1 MQRIKDPLS
10 YFFSKSKLEL
20 EGKILRIDKEKEI
33 KKLKDLNAI
42 IVFQGVVTSEYWYGH
57 PKNIFV
63 TNFLQEA
70 IRINNY
76 KDHWVRLRIMHDLN
90 GKKIYSAETKFKWE
104 ENTRIEIGSI
114 IEEKRWIELRENYEK
129 TSFLKEREIKSREI
143 YILPGKNGE
152 EYRSGIE
159 YNLDHIFNPV
169 ILPGYLE
176 IEADC
181 IESFIEALD
190 IMEINDLQVKFI
202 SCKKLI
208 YPDSNSDS

>member
-33 KKLKDLNAI
+33 KKLKDLNA
-42 IVFQGVVTSEYWYGH
+42 
-57 PKNIFV
+57 
-63 TNFLQEA
+63 
-70 IRINNY
+70 
-76 KDHWVRLRIMHDLN
+76 
-90 GKKIYSAETKFKWE
+90 KKIYSAETKFKWE

-152 EYRSGIE
+152 EYRSR
-159 YNLDHIFNPV
+159 L
-169 ILPGYLE
+169 
-176 IEADC
+176 
-181 IESFIEALD
+181 
-190 IMEINDLQVKFI
+190 
-202 SCKKLI
+202 
-208 YPDSNSDS
+208 